1 MFKANRIVNMSNI
14 NVSGLN
20 KGIGRGSQNNAV
32 LKYRSF
38 ATHLLVGAV
47 CFYLGIGVGVRVEL
61 IDCEKECEKQ
71 EETLERSLEE
81 NLPLQGNML
90 SRKACDERIESIC
103 AAGKKGGGG
112 SDGKDEGKRFPNNL
126 SYFATGVSLR
136 AVFFVI
142 VI

>member
-20 KGIGRGSQNNAV
+20 KGFGRGSQNNAV

-71 EETLERSLEE
+71 EEPALTEC
-81 NLPLQGNML
+81 QGDGFAGCGAH
-90 SRKACDERIESIC
+90 RAC
-103 AAGKKGGGG
+103 GGP
-112 SDGKDEGKRFPNNL
+112 RVL
-126 SYFATGVSLR
+126 
-136 AVFFVI
+136 
-142 VI
+142 